1 MPHTLTRNMQ
11 PVTLDHFLRGMT
23 WACLHLVVDLP
34 SRTRMGVIG
43 RVVPDWLPYEIL
55 EVDQPY
61 SLASV
66 VWIFSLIGQFVW
78 AFNVPYRG
86 TKKFQ

>member
-1 MPHTLTRNMQ
+1 
-11 PVTLDHFLRGMT
+11 
-23 WACLHLVVDLP
+23 
-34 SRTRMGVIG
+34 
-43 RVVPDWLPYEIL
+43 L